1 MYAVIIGLNDFP
13 DNDAGAVRDLAFAK
27 IYQQLG
33 YDVIVISQGRQK
45 NIYKYKGICC
55 YSIFEERKTIWAHF
69 SFYFGLKKK
78 VAKILDNIVCERKGS
93 PAIIHFSELPFNCI
107 NMLLRMGELKNTT
120 LIHDSKEWYSPCEF
134 KRGRWDKSYIAND
147 LLNCFIIRKPVRVI
161 AISSFL
167 YNHFQSKGLRTTK
180 IPVIMDKYEF
190 EHTEQND
197 KIRIMYAG
205 NMGGK
210 DEIIQLLSAVDVLS
224 DEERSKFQIDIYG
237 INEEML
243 KKRTGISRIPKEV
256 NVYGRV
262 SREEVQKALI
272 RTDFSFLLRPEK
284 ERYAQAGFPTKA
296 VEAMMHGTAML
307 CNFSSDLKSYLN
319 DGVNAVIIR
328 DNTDVSVGIA
338 LRKILALKRNEIEQ
352 IKREAKKTAETEFCY
367 ERYIQ
372 QVRDLIEV

>member
-1 MYAVIIGLNDFP
+1 M
-13 DNDAGAVRDLAFAK
+13 
-27 IYQQLG
+27 
-33 YDVIVISQGRQK
+33 K
-45 NIYKYKGICC
+45 NVV
-55 YSIFEERKTIWAHF
+55 S
-69 SFYFGLKKK
+69 
-78 VAKILDNIVCERKGS
+78 
-93 PAIIHFSELPFNCI
+93 
-107 NMLLRMGELKNTT
+107 
-120 LIHDSKEWYSPCEF
+120 
-134 KRGRWDKSYIAND
+134 
-147 LLNCFIIRKPVRVI
+147 
-161 AISSFL
+161 
-167 YNHFQSKGLRTTK
+167 
-180 IPVIMDKYEF
+180 
-190 EHTEQND
+190 
-197 KIRIMYAG
+197 
-205 NMGGK
+205 
-210 DEIIQLLSAVDVLS
+210 
-224 DEERSKFQIDIYG
+224 FQIDIYG

-372 QVRDLIEV
+372 QVRDFIEV